1 MSHPALPDI
10 LPMTLDDHADFTAMM
25 LRTPG
30 VVLRTADGYA
40 ATQRYLERN
49 PGLSFVARPASGESI
64 VGCAMAGHDGRRGYL
79 QHVMV
84 DPDYR
89 QLGLARA
96 MVDHCLAALLAAG
109 IEKVH
114 LDTLA
119 DNHEAHRFWQH
130 LGWADRR
137 DEIVKFSRVL
147 VEDANA

>member
-1 MSHPALPDI
+1 MNHQSMPDI
-10 LPMTLDDHADFTAMM
+10 QPMTPDDHADFAAMM

-49 PGLSFVARPASGESI
+49 PGLSFVARPAEGTGI

-89 QLGLARA
+89 HLGLARM
-96 MVDHCLAALLAAG
+96 MVERCLAALLDAG

-119 DNHEAHRFWQH
+119 DNHQAHRFWQH

-147 VEDANA
+147 VEDDNA